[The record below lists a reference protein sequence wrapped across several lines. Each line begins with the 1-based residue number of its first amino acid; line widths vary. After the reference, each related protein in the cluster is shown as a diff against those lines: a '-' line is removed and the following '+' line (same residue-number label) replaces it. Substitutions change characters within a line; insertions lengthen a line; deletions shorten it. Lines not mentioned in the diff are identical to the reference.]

1 VVILPLSPH
10 FTPFFHLSFLYVIS
24 FSNVS
29 HSPLLNLQLHHNLP
43 SIMEK
48 TLTTTQE
55 SPGSNQRLQ
64 KKKEGKKGT
73 IRKELKKMFCR
84 TKQDPSQHP
93 EKDLFS

>member
-1 VVILPLSPH
+1 
-10 FTPFFHLSFLYVIS
+10 
-24 FSNVS
+24 
-29 HSPLLNLQLHHNLP
+29 
-43 SIMEK
+43 MEK